1 MSKSLENGKELR
13 RRWQISKIIRRF
25 SLRCLDD
32 SIIPVSLKLRSNLK
46 TPKAMKII
54 RKTERALLN
63 ERIRMINNTIEM
75 LEHEKDTC
83 MEVLSKVLNQ
93 EGMDECNRFMFMTK
107 EDRHYKTMA
116 WQKNKLERLERKMK
130 IKQVAT

>member
-93 EGMDECNRFMFMTK
+93 EGMDECNRFMFT
-107 EDRHYKTMA
+107 DQR
-116 WQKNKLERLERKMK
+116 R
-130 IKQVAT
+130 